1 MPLPH
6 VQTVAT
12 VCPPRPLPII
22 KRGSPMYVAPACA
35 GSGKGSN
42 HFESYVRSI
51 YLHFSKRLFPGLE
64 PMTLWSQVN
73 SFTAA
78 PRLSF
83 KKVSPVHVAPVCVGS
98 KKGSGH
104 FKSYVHSFSLHFCK
118 RLFSGLEPMT

>member
-1 MPLPH
+1 MPLLH

-22 KRGSPMYVAPACA
+22 KRGSPVHVAPV
-35 GSGKGSN
+35 GSN
-42 HFESYVRSI
+42 HFESYVRSL

-73 SFTAA
+73 GFTAA

-83 KKVSPVHVAPVCVGS
+83 KKVSPVHVAPVCVGF
-98 KKGSGH
+98 KEGSDH
-104 FKSYVHSFSLHFCK
+104 FMSYVHSFSLHFYK
-118 RLFSGLEPMT
+118 RLFPGLEPMT